1 MNTIGSHIKAIGH
14 PMHMPCRSISSGITR
29 AKNLEWLYYKQ
40 YVDANGKD
48 EADAFIKAGT
58 VMVREQRIGNA
69 RVFQFCNESE
79 YLRMTFV
86 KKTKMCAQQQKAIKT
101 NAFKQLQM
109 SISKGNAGADFSGD
123 EGDPDDPDD
132 RPDLPKTLLALM
144 GKCRGR
150 PAGRA
155 SNAKASRVSA
165 DDKVAA
171 IMKKEA
177 IMKEAIMK
185 KAHKM
190 HSLLL
195 SVAPKSSTHF
205 KKIIQKEA
213 SDLSKLI
220 MDDSSKGMKCLLVQ
234 IASILE
240 KAGVLV
246 PTRW

>member
-1 MNTIGSHIKAIGH
+1 MNTIGSHIKTIGR
-14 PMHMPCRSISSGITR
+14 PMNMPCRTVSSGVTR
-29 AKNLEWLYYKQ
+29 GKNMEWLSYKQ
-40 YVDANGKD
+40 YVDAHGKE
-48 EADAFIKAGT
+48 EADAFIQAGT
-58 VMVREQRIGNA
+58 VMVREHPKNPHF
-69 RVFQFCNESE
+69 FQFCNESE
-79 YLRMTFV
+79 YLNLNFTKR
-86 KKTKMCAQQQKAIKT
+86 KKLDALQQKAIKT
-101 NAFKQLQM
+101 KEFKQLQM
-109 SISKGNAGADFSGD
+109 GSSKANVCDVDMNGADFSGG

-205 KKIIQKEA
+205 KK
-213 SDLSKLI
+213 SFRRRPVTCRS
-220 MDDSSKGMKCLLVQ
+220 
-234 IASILE
+234 
-240 KAGVLV
+240 
-246 PTRW
+246 